1 MAILLRS
8 SLRINE
14 FAREH
19 TTWTIFAGGSIL
31 VFGMSAN
38 AQPLTKVQMQNESPT
53 NHGHPAFPVSF
64 TTTHC
69 ILMVF

>member
-1 MAILLRS
+1 MAMLLWS

-19 TTWTIFAGGSIL
+19 HLDDVCRRQHLA
-31 VFGMSAN
+31 FGVSAN